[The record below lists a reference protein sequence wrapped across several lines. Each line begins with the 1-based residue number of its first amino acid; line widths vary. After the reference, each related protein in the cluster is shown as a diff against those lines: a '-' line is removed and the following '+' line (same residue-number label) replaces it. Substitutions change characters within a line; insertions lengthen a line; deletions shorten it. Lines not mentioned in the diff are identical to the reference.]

1 LKREDFPHW
10 SLFFLSIIHKRHQLH
25 SNCLFS
31 LSSSVAL
38 NTLSSSLSDFFLLC
52 LLSGVKEEEEEED
65 GIGDDQGMDTQT
77 MQTKQIV
84 SDSRIE

>member
-1 LKREDFPHW
+1 
-10 SLFFLSIIHKRHQLH
+10 
-25 SNCLFS
+25 
-31 LSSSVAL
+31 
-38 NTLSSSLSDFFLLC
+38 
-52 LLSGVKEEEEEED
+52 LLSGVKEEAEEED

>member
-10 SLFFLSIIHKRHQLH
+10 SLFFLSIIH
-25 SNCLFS
+25 CLFS

-38 NTLSSSLSDFFLLC
+38 NTLSSSLSDFSLLC